1 MPGSCVHATRCGAP
15 DNAGRRP
22 TRHRAFFRQDAQ
34 TRAGNFPGR
43 TVIHTL
49 EIEHMPTLSG
59 HTSAIRATS
68 VIGTNVHDASGR
80 KIGEVEDIMLDKLS
94 SNIMF
99 AIISFGGFL
108 GIAEKFHPVPWSAL
122 KFDKSK
128 SSYVVEFTK
137 EQLEAAPAGSIDE
150 LARNDGQDF
159 RNRAFDYYKAPR
171 YWETPRH

>member
-1 MPGSCVHATRCGAP
+1 MPGSCVHATRRGAP